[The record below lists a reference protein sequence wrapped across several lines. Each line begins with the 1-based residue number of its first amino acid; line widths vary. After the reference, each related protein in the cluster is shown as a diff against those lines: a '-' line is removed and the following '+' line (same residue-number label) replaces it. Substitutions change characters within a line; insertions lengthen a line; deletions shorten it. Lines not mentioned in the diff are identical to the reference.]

1 MDKTFLGF
9 SAEVIP
15 VPLFTELYGYGP
27 FLGRRNRGVRDPLFC
42 RVASFRNGAKR
53 VLLIV
58 SDLVTMDPEAA
69 WRIRGEL
76 GRLLRI
82 PGDCVLVA
90 GTHTHSGPTVSKGIG
105 WGELDLDFQRGW
117 METAVRVAR
126 QAVADE
132 EAVTAACGRVALAE
146 KLGCNRVVTD
156 GPTDPDIRWARFVTG
171 DGRAKL
177 LIHNHAM
184 HAVVFGPKMLRVSA
198 DWPGEASRRIVE
210 QGLAQNA
217 MFLQGAAGDINTQP
231 CCKNEE
237 EGDPILRRIGASY
250 VDSLRRGLESGGA
263 PLELAP
269 LGAVLEPTPM
279 PCDPVTPAML
289 RAWAEEMRRIQGRPF
304 TIDRMEEMALYLE
317 SGGKAEVS
325 LDFQVLR
332 IGGLYVHA
340 APGEPFFDV
349 GREIMEE
356 SPGQMAMVAEV
367 ANDNGRYF
375 PTRETFRQNP
385 DIVVP
390 DNARRYGYYEARF
403 AGFGRYRANYR
414 EDVGAF
420 VSAKLVSM
428 AKRL

>member
-1 MDKTFLGF
+1 MDKTLLGF
-9 SAEVIP
+9 ASEAIP

-27 FLGRRNRGVRDPLFC
+27 FLGRRNRGVRDPLLC
-42 RVASFRNGAKR
+42 RVASFRHGFKR
-53 VLLIV
+53 ILLIV

-76 GRLLRI
+76 GRILRI

-117 METAVRVAR
+117 IETAVRVAQR
-126 QAVADE
+126 AVADE
-132 EAVTAACGRVALAE
+132 TPVTATCGRVALAE
-146 KLGCNRVVTD
+146 KLGYNRVDVD
-156 GPTDPDIRWARFVTG
+156 GPTDPDIRWARFATA

-184 HAVVFGPKMLRVSA
+184 HAVVYGPKMLRVSA
-198 DWPGEASRRIVE
+198 DWPGEASRLIVE

-217 MFLQGAAGDINTQP
+217 MFLQGAAGNINTQP

-237 EGDPILRRIGASY
+237 EGDPLLKQIGASY
-250 VDSLRRGLESGGA
+250 VNSLRQGLEAGGKA
-263 PLELAP
+263 LDLAP
-269 LGAVLEPTPM
+269 LDAALEATPM

-289 RAWAEEMRRIQGRPF
+289 REWAGEMRRVQGRPY

-317 SGGKAEVS
+317 AGGKAEVS

-332 IGGLYVHA
+332 IGGLFVHA
-340 APGEPFFDV
+340 APGEPFVEV
-349 GREIMEE
+349 GSEIMAG

-375 PTRETFRQNP
+375 PTLETFRHNP

-390 DNARRYGYYEARF
+390 EKFRYGYYETRF

-420 VSAKLVSM
+420 VAARLVSM
-428 AKRL
+428 ARGL